1 MPINSLSIP
10 VQVRDADKT
19 VETFALIDSGAGGK
33 FIDQNYVRRLGI
45 KTQELEQPL
54 MWTEHQTKRE
64 KLHPLSPLS

>member
-1 MPINSLSIP
+1 MPINLLSIP
-10 VQVRDADKT
+10 VQIHDTDKT

-54 MWTEHQTKRE
+54 IARNVEIGRAHV
-64 KLHPLSPLS
+64 